1 MDLVPVDQ
9 LPVGERRVAAGAA
22 EDHGVREFLA
32 DLRRGQF
39 EAIRERLAA
48 EPTMAA
54 GDLDAVARFYTTVLQ
69 GMSIQARDGAGRAEL
84 EAVIA
89 CAMAAWETLV
99 G

>member
-1 MDLVPVDQ
+1 M
-9 LPVGERRVAAGAA
+9 
-22 EDHGVREFLA
+22 REFLA